1 MQTLHL
7 YDSSDRAIR
16 RWGYVGIDQP
26 GIVYTGVSGY
36 QDIENEIRRVG
47 GLGGKI
53 GELWIHS
60 HGAPGVIVIPL
71 SGWFSGALCLDA
83 NNVGQLATVCRM
95 FIATPGK
102 VFFTGCSVGEGA
114 PGDAFLRAAGPAM
127 LGHGGGV
134 VLASTSVTASVP
146 WYGEWLPPWGHVKA
160 AKVSPGGAVV
170 ISTSGFTTK
179 LPSLPSLPSLPRAPM
194 PVHIR

>member
-1 MQTLHL
+1 MAAWQPSQQFGIRVARRASFGNPHRGTFAAGRAMQTLHL

-36 QDIENEIRRVG
+36 QDIENEIRRAG

-102 VFFTGCSVGEGA
+102 VFFTGCNVGEGA
-114 PGDAFLRAAGPAM
+114 PGDGFLRGAG
-127 LGHGGGV
+127 
-134 VLASTSVTASVP
+134 TAT
-146 WYGEWLPPWGHVKA
+146 L
-160 AKVSPGGAVV
+160 
-170 ISTSGFTTK
+170 
-179 LPSLPSLPSLPRAPM
+179 
-194 PVHIR
+194 VH